1 MIHIRTSLPT
11 ATLYIFSFY
20 KQPIIKYLDFVLILT
35 RLFWRSCEWQVI
47 DFEPYDTGSN
57 RKKFMIIKKL
67 ILQSCSWMY
76 YLLDS
81 STCSHFTKD
90 FIWEFSSSF
99 GERTEAFS
107 LLLLLLQHVCIPY
120 YIPPF
125 LSLFLPE
132 LCIYIVTVVHVL
144 EYIYAIVRP
153 KQSSMYRD
161 HRFLYVEPSSV
172 YLHLYGTIYTVFM
185 PLWCLFRI
193 LFYCYISDY
202 PYACEEFW
210 IVALSLHL
218 RYQMIFIF
226 KKYVGLNMNL

>member
-1 MIHIRTSLPT
+1 M
-11 ATLYIFSFY
+11 TLA
-20 KQPIIKYLDFVLILT
+20 QT
-35 RLFWRSCEWQVI
+35 E
-47 DFEPYDTGSN
+47 
-57 RKKFMIIKKL
+57 KKFMIIKRL

-99 GERTEAFS
+99 GDRTEAFS

-153 KQSSMYRD
+153 KLSSMYRD
-161 HRFLYVEPSSV
+161 HRFLYVEPNSV

-218 RYQMIFIF
+218 GYQVLLIF

>member
-20 KQPIIKYLDFVLILT
+20 KQPIIQSLDFVLILT

-57 RKKFMIIKKL
+57 RKKIMIIKKL

-153 KQSSMYRD
+153 KLSSMYRD

-218 RYQMIFIF
+218 RYQVLLIF

>member
-1 MIHIRTSLPT
+1 
-11 ATLYIFSFY
+11 
-20 KQPIIKYLDFVLILT
+20 
-35 RLFWRSCEWQVI
+35 
-47 DFEPYDTGSN
+47 
-57 RKKFMIIKKL
+57 MIIKRL

-90 FIWEFSSSF
+90 FIGNFLPALVTELRPFHSF
-99 GERTEAFS
+99 F
-107 LLLLLLQHVCIPY
+107 LLQHVCIPY
-120 YIPPF
+120 YNPPF

-144 EYIYAIVRP
+144 EYIDAIVRP
-153 KQSSMYRD
+153 KLSSMYRD

-218 RYQMIFIF
+218 RYQVLLIF

>member
-1 MIHIRTSLPT
+1 M
-11 ATLYIFSFY
+11 
-20 KQPIIKYLDFVLILT
+20 YLDFVLKLT

-57 RKKFMIIKKL
+57 RKKIYDNKKTHPSIMFMNV
-67 ILQSCSWMY
+67 
-76 YLLDS
+76 LLAGQQ
-81 STCSHFTKD
+81 HLLPFYQRFHLGIFFQLWWQNWGLFTPS
-90 FIWEFSSSF
+90 FFFSMSVSPI
-99 GERTEAFS
+99 T
-107 LLLLLLQHVCIPY
+107 
-120 YIPPF
+120 IPPF

-153 KQSSMYRD
+153 KLSSMYRD

-218 RYQMIFIF
+218 GYQVLLIF

>member
-20 KQPIIKYLDFVLILT
+20 KQPIIQSLDFVLILT
-35 RLFWRSCEWQVI
+35 RLFWLSCEWQVI

-99 GERTEAFS
+99 GDRTEAFS

-153 KQSSMYRD
+153 KLSSMYRD

-218 RYQMIFIF
+218 
-226 KKYVGLNMNL
+226 G

>member
-1 MIHIRTSLPT
+1 M
-11 ATLYIFSFY
+11 TLA
-20 KQPIIKYLDFVLILT
+20 QT
-35 RLFWRSCEWQVI
+35 E
-47 DFEPYDTGSN
+47 
-57 RKKFMIIKKL
+57 KKFMIIKRL

-99 GERTEAFS
+99 GDRTEAFS
-107 LLLLLLQHVCIPY
+107 LLLLLLQHVCIPNY
-120 YIPPF
+120 NPPF

-144 EYIYAIVRP
+144 EYIDAIVRP
-153 KQSSMYRD
+153 KLSSMYRD

-218 RYQMIFIF
+218 RYQVLLIF

>member
-1 MIHIRTSLPT
+1 M
-11 ATLYIFSFY
+11 
-20 KQPIIKYLDFVLILT
+20 YLDFVLKLT

-57 RKKFMIIKKL
+57 RKKNYDNKKTHPSIMFMNV
-67 ILQSCSWMY
+67 
-76 YLLDS
+76 LLAGQQ
-81 STCSHFTKD
+81 HLLPFYQRFHLGIFFQLWWQNWGLFTP
-90 FIWEFSSSF
+90 SSSS
-99 GERTEAFS
+99 ACLYPQLHS
-107 LLLLLLQHVCIPY
+107 
-120 YIPPF
+120 PPF

-153 KQSSMYRD
+153 KLSSMYRD

-218 RYQMIFIF
+218 RYQVLLIF

>member
-1 MIHIRTSLPT
+1 MAGYWFWAIWHWLKQKKIYDNKKTHPSIMFMNVLLAGQQHLLP
-11 ATLYIFSFY
+11 FY
-20 KQPIIKYLDFVLILT
+20 QRF
-35 RLFWRSCEWQVI
+35 
-47 DFEPYDTGSN
+47 
-57 RKKFMIIKKL
+57 
-67 ILQSCSWMY
+67 
-76 YLLDS
+76 
-81 STCSHFTKD
+81 H
-90 FIWEFSSSF
+90 WEFSSSF
-99 GERTEAFS
+99 GDRTEAFS
-107 LLLLLLQHVCIPY
+107 LLLLLQHVCIPN

-153 KQSSMYRD
+153 KLSSMYRD

-218 RYQMIFIF
+218 RYQVLLIF

>member
-1 MIHIRTSLPT
+1 MTELRPFH
-11 ATLYIFSFY
+11 SF
-20 KQPIIKYLDFVLILT
+20 F
-35 RLFWRSCEWQVI
+35 
-47 DFEPYDTGSN
+47 
-57 RKKFMIIKKL
+57 
-67 ILQSCSWMY
+67 
-76 YLLDS
+76 
-81 STCSHFTKD
+81 
-90 FIWEFSSSF
+90 
-99 GERTEAFS
+99 
-107 LLLLLLQHVCIPY
+107 LLQHVCIPY
-120 YIPPF
+120 YNPPF

-153 KQSSMYRD
+153 KLSSMYRD

-218 RYQMIFIF
+218 RYQVLLIF
-226 KKYVGLNMNL
+226 KKYESVKMKVKGWCFVYYHCIKRKRSLQDSWNAWWTQFNLTCYLLINLQHQLITIIIIINPEFVEALFTLMQEFSLCVISLQKVNIW

>member
-1 MIHIRTSLPT
+1 MAGYWFWAIWHWLKQKKIYDNKKTHPSIMFMNVLLAGQQHLLPFYQRFH
-11 ATLYIFSFY
+11 LGIFFQLWWQNWGLFTPSFFFSMSVS
-20 KQPIIKYLDFVLILT
+20 PIT
-35 RLFWRSCEWQVI
+35 
-47 DFEPYDTGSN
+47 
-57 RKKFMIIKKL
+57 
-67 ILQSCSWMY
+67 
-76 YLLDS
+76 
-81 STCSHFTKD
+81 
-90 FIWEFSSSF
+90 
-99 GERTEAFS
+99 
-107 LLLLLLQHVCIPY
+107 
-120 YIPPF
+120 IPPF

-153 KQSSMYRD
+153 KLSSIYRD

-202 PYACEEFW
+202 PYACEELW

-218 RYQMIFIF
+218 RYDI
-226 KKYVGLNMNL
+226 KCY